1 MPAIAQRS
9 ARRLPFRW
17 MIEGTGVVANLA
29 AVVAVTRAL
38 VVEGALVRRTAALL
52 VALRGVFTDT
62 LPVQAA
68 IDLLPTRAFDPSP
81 GSVVPVLPDGEPSTS
96 HAWLNNPTPG
106 NRAQPPRKWGMSPAP
121 ARTGRRG
128 MLWPGLLS
136 RRVIHVTPPQ
146 RGARRC
152 VGGPLNRFVLRPPA
166 GTFLFMAIL
175 EGGCIRPTTGSPT
188 RRMRRRRVV
197 GAAAQAGWSG
207 CSARM
212 PCFCISRYS
221 VTRETASSRAVMPM

>member
-17 MIEGTGVVANLA
+17 MTEETGVVANLA

-38 VVEGALVRRTAALL
+38 VVEGALVQPTAALL
-52 VALRGVFTDT
+52 VAWRGVFTDT

-106 NRAQPPRKWGMSPAP
+106 NRAQPPRKWGMGA
-121 ARTGRRG
+121 ARAHTRLRG
-128 MLWPGLLS
+128 MPRPGLLP
-136 RRVIHVTPPQ
+136 RRVVHVTLPQ

-152 VGGPLNRFVLRPPA
+152 VGGPRNRFVLRPPA
-166 GTFLFMAIL
+166 GTFFMAIL
-175 EGGCIRPTTGSPT
+175 EGGCTRPTTGFP
-188 RRMRRRRVV
+188 RRRRRRRFV
-197 GAAAQAGWSG
+197 GGAAQAG
-207 CSARM
+207 
-212 PCFCISRYS
+212 
-221 VTRETASSRAVMPM
+221 